1 MKGEKNMVN
10 VKYNLQQLNAVNT
23 KNCDLLV
30 SAAAGSG
37 KTAVLVERIINKIT
51 GSNPVDI
58 DRLLVVTFTRAAA
71 SEMKQKISN
80 AVSALLEKCPS
91 DENLQKQS
99 ILLEKAPITTID
111 AFCNTVVRNDF
122 HHLNIDPNFRIADSA
137 ECEIIRNEVIEQLLE
152 EEYSKEDN
160 KYFFNIVE
168 SYCTKTDDLKISE
181 LILNIYDF
189 IQTNPYPNKWLIENC
204 KKFNLPDDTDIF
216 NTQWGE
222 IVKQQ
227 IEIQISAAYSALKRG
242 FDILNCLDDQHSEGY
257 KNTLISDKEII
268 DKISS
273 YFNSGVNELYNFI
286 SKNEIKLSRLYSS
299 KKYIISEEIKN
310 KIKDIR
316 ITVKNSIAEITS
328 IFSKSPKQQIHIIKN
343 LYPVLDKAA
352 QLVID
357 FSNRFLEI
365 KKEKNILDF
374 NDIEH
379 YCIKALIDEN
389 GLPTKIALELQ
400 EKYEEIII
408 DEYQDSNYVQ
418 ELILS
423 TISRQNSESP
433 NRFMVGDIKQCIYK
447 FRQASPAIF
456 MEKFN
461 SYSTELNSESNKKR
475 IDLFENYRS
484 RECILS
490 AINFLFYQ
498 LMTETVGEINY
509 NSSSELKPGL
519 KIVEPSGEFVGKT
532 AESVEFDIIDTTELD
547 EESDQYSE
555 EINDLKSAELE
566 ATFIANRIKE
576 MVENKTAAVYDNE
589 KKCYRYAE
597 YKDIVILLRT
607 VASTAQVFAQTL
619 INNGVP
625 AFANVSSGFFEHIEV
640 MTMLSLLK
648 IIDNPRQDIP
658 LITVLHCPIYSFSF
672 DELAEIKTASKYTSF
687 YDNIIFYI
695 TDENK
700 TESDIVNRLK
710 KFMAD
715 LEKWKKLS
723 IYTPI
728 DELLTVLYD
737 DTNYFN
743 YVGVLSAGAVR
754 QSNLRALHEKSI
766 QFENTNLHG
775 LFQFINYI
783 EKLRYSKNDNDS
795 KIFSE
800 NENVVKI
807 TSIHKSKGLE
817 YPIVFVSMLGK
828 KINMQDTAKSF
839 LMHQNLGFGM
849 KFVDTEKRTQTDSIA
864 KYALSKKIIQETYSE
879 ELRILY
885 VALTR
890 AKERLIITGSE
901 KLTASK
907 LNKWLSLISE
917 KEKTLPI
924 YTMLSASTVLDWI
937 VPALSRHKDAQFLYN
952 TPLEIGNYDLYNH
965 SSKWSINLISRNDL
979 VISKKE
985 KYRKSKEIFDYL
997 EKLDKNIDY
1006 SGNKKEIFD
1015 NLTWKYKNSDNVLL
1029 PTKVSISEL
1038 KRSVYIENASEDAEI
1053 KSFAENDNF
1062 EMPLFISKSNEI
1074 TGAGVGTAFHIVLE
1088 HIDFKN
1094 TKSKRDILNLISL
1107 LKSKSILTQ
1116 KEAERVNANKILN
1129 FLNSDLG
1136 KRISKSNIKREI
1148 PFVMG
1153 LSPYEVYND
1162 EKYLNSNCII
1172 LIHGII
1178 DLYFEEDDGI
1188 ILVDYKT
1195 DKVINN
1201 DIQSI
1206 KDKYKIQLEL
1216 YKKAIEKNTGKK
1228 VKQMILYLFS
1238 IGKEVLI

>member
-1 MKGEKNMVN
+1 MGNI
-10 VKYNLQQLNAVNT
+10 KYNLQQLSAVNIN
-23 KNCDLLV
+23 NCDLLV

-37 KTAVLVERIINKIT
+37 KTAVLVERIMKKIT
-51 GSNPVDI
+51 GDNPVDI
-58 DRLLVVTFTRAAA
+58 DKLLVVTFTRAAA

-80 AVSALLEKCPS
+80 AVSELIEKFPT

-111 AFCNTVVRNDF
+111 AFCNTIVRNDF
-122 HHLNIDPNFRIADSA
+122 HHLDIDPNFRIADSA

-152 EEYSKEDN
+152 EEYSKDDN
-160 KYFFNIVE
+160 KYFFDIVE
-168 SYCTKTDDLKISE
+168 SYCTKTDDVKISE
-181 LILNIYDF
+181 LIFNIYDF
-189 IQTNPYPNKWLIENC
+189 IQTNPYPDKWLIENC
-204 KKFNLPDDTDIF
+204 EKFNLENDVDIF

-222 IVKQQ
+222 IAKQQ
-227 IEIQISAAYSALKRG
+227 IEIQISAAYSALRRG
-242 FDILNCLDDQHSEGY
+242 FDILNCLDDQCLEGY
-257 KNTLISDKEII
+257 KNTLTLDKEII
-268 DKISS
+268 DQISI
-273 YFNSGVNELYNFI
+273 YFNAGMNELYNFM

-316 ITVKNSIAEITS
+316 TTVKNSILEITLL
-328 IFSKSPKQQIHIIKN
+328 FSKSPKQQMYIIKN
-343 LYPVLDKAA
+343 LYPILSKAK
-352 QLVID
+352 QLVLD
-357 FSNRFLEI
+357 FSNRFLEA

-389 GLPTKIALELQ
+389 GLPTKTALELQ

-423 TISRQNSESP
+423 TISRQNSQSP

-461 SYSTELNSESNKKR
+461 SYSTELNSESKRKR
-475 IDLFENYRS
+475 IDLFKNYRS

-490 AINFLFYQ
+490 AINFIFYQ

-509 NSSSELKPGL
+509 DSSSELKPGL
-519 KIVEPSGEFVGKT
+519 EIIKPTGEFIGKT
-532 AESVEFDIIDTTELD
+532 AESVEFNIIDVTELD
-547 EESDQYSE
+547 NEDDQYSE

-566 ATFIANRIKE
+566 ATFVANRIKK
-576 MVENKTAAVYDNE
+576 MVENKTAAIYDDE
-589 KKCYRYAE
+589 KKCYRYAQ

-640 MTMLSLLK
+640 MTILSLLK

-658 LITVLHCPIYSFSF
+658 LITVLHSPIYSFSF

-695 TDENK
+695 TNENK
-700 TESDIVNRLK
+700 AENDIINKLK
-710 KFMAD
+710 KFMTD

-728 DELLTVLYD
+728 DELLTILYD

-743 YVGVLSAGAVR
+743 YVGVLSTGSLR

-766 QFENTNLHG
+766 QFESTNLHG

-783 EKLRYSKNDNDS
+783 EKLKYGKSDNDS
-795 KIFSE
+795 KVFSE
-800 NENVVKI
+800 NENVVRI

-849 KFVDTEKRTQTDSIA
+849 KFVDIEKRTQTNSIA
-864 KYALSKKIIQETYSE
+864 KYALVKKITQETYSE

-901 KLTASK
+901 KLTAQK
-907 LNKWLSLISE
+907 LNKWLCLISE
-917 KEKTLPI
+917 KERTLPI

-937 VPALSRHKDAQFLYN
+937 IPALSRHKDAQILYN
-952 TPLEIGNYDLYNH
+952 NYNISFKIGNYDLYNH
-965 SSKWSINLISRNDL
+965 NSKWNINLISRNDL
-979 VISKKE
+979 VVSKRE
-985 KYRKSKEIFDYL
+985 KHRKSKEIFDYL
-997 EKLDKNIDY
+997 EKLNKSIDY
-1006 SGNKKEIFD
+1006 SGNKKEIFN
-1015 NLTWKYKNSDNVLL
+1015 NLTWKYKNREDVLL
-1029 PTKVSISEL
+1029 PTKISISEL
-1038 KRSVYIENASEDAEI
+1038 KRNVYLENASEDADV
-1053 KSFAENDNF
+1053 KSFAEDDYF
-1062 EMPLFISKSNEI
+1062 KEPLFISKSNEI

-1094 TKSKRDILNLISL
+1094 TKSKKDILNLISL
-1107 LKSKSILTQ
+1107 LKHKSILTQ
-1116 KEAERVNANKILN
+1116 REAERVNINKILN

-1136 KRISKSNIKREI
+1136 KRISKSNIKRET

-1153 LSPYEVYND
+1153 LSPYEIYND
-1162 EKYLNSNCII
+1162 EKYLNSNCLI

-1178 DLYFEEDDGI
+1178 DLYFEENDGI

-1201 DIQSI
+1201 NIQTI

-1238 IGKEVLI
+1238 IEKELVI